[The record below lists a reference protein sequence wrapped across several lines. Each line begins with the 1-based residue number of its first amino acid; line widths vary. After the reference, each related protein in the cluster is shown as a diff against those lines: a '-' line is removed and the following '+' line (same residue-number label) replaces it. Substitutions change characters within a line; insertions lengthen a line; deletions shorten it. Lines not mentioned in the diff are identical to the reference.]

1 MDARIDRAE
10 FQEIFK
16 GRAIVL
22 TDLPDGRSRSIAAQ
36 VNEAVGRG
44 DATLYTKAEYRA
56 LFDALRAE
64 DGAGD
69 TLTLLNSSGESTA
82 TGLTVQEFLDVSI
95 RAADFF
101 DEAMYV
107 AEVTGWPADH
117 LLPDDPFDAPPGAR
131 LRVWRTDPLNPRHI
145 PEPGPSGVL
154 FTSGTFSLMNS
165 GNRTKY
171 VPKRSWKVNLDVGD
185 DDDRVAG
192 MSRLNLKAMYNDPSQ
207 MREAVAWHMFGVAGL
222 PSPRHTFAKFA
233 LNSVYRG
240 LFSVVEEVDRRFLKE
255 HFGANDR
262 GNLYKAYCG
271 DLGCATLEDRDPGR
285 DAGTAYRSR
294 DPDDATY
301 RLKTNEDDPA
311 ANTYDDLAEFI
322 GRVNGARVSGG
333 ADMTG
338 DTFRASIEDVFDVR
352 AFLRWASVNILLGS
366 WDNYFATPANY
377 YLYNSG
383 RGGSEKDFVARPYFT
398 FIPWDYDNCLGID
411 YFGSSW
417 QYTDLLDWPS
427 ATRPYWAKQGRPKTL
442 SRIPLVTNLLANQDF
457 VRYYLDHL
465 EYLLDTHFNP
475 QSVTAL
481 VGTPI
486 PGGALEGVGLWQRV
500 KQAAYLESDTPF
512 GGPFTGRQF
521 SNDEVYRSAFLQNEL
536 RKGEM
541 VVIGIYH
548 YTLMRYDRA
557 RAQLASLRV
566 EHPSGSS
573 GAAFPAVP
581 APLPQGT

>member
-1 MDARIDRAE
+1 MTSND
-10 FQEIFK
+10 FQDVFK

-22 TDLPDGRSRSIAAQ
+22 TDLPDGRSRRIAEQ

-56 LFDALRAE
+56 LFAALGAE
-64 DGAGD
+64 DGGD
-69 TLTLLNSSGESTA
+69 TLTLLNASGERTA
-82 TGLTVQEFLDVSI
+82 TGLAVQQFLDVSI

-107 AEVTGWPADH
+107 VEVTGWPADH
-117 LLPDDPFDAPPGAR
+117 LFPDDPFDAPPGAR
-131 LRVWRTDPLNPRHI
+131 LRVWRTDPADARHI
-145 PEPGPSGVL
+145 PGPGPSGVL
-154 FTSGTFSLMNS
+154 FTSTTFSLMNS
-165 GNRTKY
+165 GNRTKHA
-171 VPKRSWKVNLDVGD
+171 PKRSWKVNFDVGD
-185 DDDRVAG
+185 DEDRVAG

-207 MREAVAWHMFGVAGL
+207 MREALAWHMFAVAGL
-222 PSPRHTFAKFA
+222 ASPRHTFAKFA
-233 LNSVYRG
+233 LNGGYRG
-240 LFSVVEEVDRRFLKE
+240 VFSVVEDVDRRFLRE

-271 DLGCATLEDRDPGR
+271 DLGCATLENRDPGLG
-285 DAGTAYRSR
+285 AGAAYRSR
-294 DPDDATY
+294 NPDDATY
-301 RLKTNEDDPA
+301 RLKTNEDDSA

-322 GRVNGARVSGG
+322 RRINGAGLAHG
-333 ADMTG
+333 ADGG
-338 DTFRASIEDVFDVR
+338 DTFRAGLEDVFDVR

-383 RGGSEKDFVARPYFT
+383 KRGGDKDFMAKPYFT

-411 YFGSSW
+411 YFGESW
-417 QYTDLLDWPS
+417 QYADVLDWPG
-427 ATRPYWAKQGRPKTL
+427 ATRPYWAKQGHRNAV

-465 EYLLDTHFNP
+465 EYLLDNHFNP

-481 VGTPI
+481 MGTPI
-486 PGGALEGVGLWQRV
+486 PGDDGEGPGGLWQRV
-500 KQAAYLESDTPF
+500 KQAAYLEADTPF

-536 RKGEM
+536 RRGETM
-541 VVIGIYH
+541 VYGVYH

-557 RAQLASLRV
+557 RAQLASLRRN
-566 EHPSGSS
+566 HPSGSS

-581 APLPQGT
+581 DPLPRGT